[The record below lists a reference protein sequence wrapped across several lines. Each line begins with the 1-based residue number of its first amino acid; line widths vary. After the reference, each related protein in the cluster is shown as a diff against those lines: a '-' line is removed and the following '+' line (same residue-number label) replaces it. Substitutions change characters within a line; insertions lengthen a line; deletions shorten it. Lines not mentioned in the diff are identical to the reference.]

1 MPTSYPFLSL
11 FSGGG
16 FLDLGFWQAGF
27 RPVVAVEVDPQFAR
41 AYREAF
47 VARHLEG
54 QVHLLVEDVRR
65 LGADRLSELVRA
77 AFPPAREGFGI
88 VGGPPCQ
95 DFSLGGRHS
104 GVRGERGSLV
114 WDFLAKVTG
123 MKPTFFAFENVKGL
137 YAVMRHRIEAFE
149 ALVRATSD
157 LGYVTAY
164 RLLNALEYGLPQ
176 DRERVFVVGIREDV
190 WRASGL
196 EGFPWPAPRY
206 PGAKRLPWPTSN
218 PPGIPME
225 PDPSL
230 PRELMVATAF
240 AGVEGLPNQEDQL
253 VPRSPR
259 IPQIPEGDTRGKSF
273 KRLHRYR
280 YAPTVAYG
288 HNEVH
293 IHPTEPRRIS
303 VREALRLRGV
313 PDTYVLP
320 PMALSRKFAL
330 VSNGVPVP
338 LAQALATS
346 LAGVLKRAGLW
357 QGVPLEEALPLA

>member
-1 MPTSYPFLSL
+1 
-11 FSGGG
+11 
-16 FLDLGFWQAGF
+16 
-27 RPVVAVEVDPQFAR
+27 
-41 AYREAF
+41 
-47 VARHLEG
+47 
-54 QVHLLVEDVRR
+54 
-65 LGADRLSELVRA
+65 
-77 AFPPAREGFGI
+77 
-88 VGGPPCQ
+88 
-95 DFSLGGRHS
+95 
-104 GVRGERGSLV
+104 
-114 WDFLAKVTG
+114 
-123 MKPTFFAFENVKGL
+123 
-137 YAVMRHRIEAFE
+137 
-149 ALVRATSD
+149 
-157 LGYVTAY
+157 
-164 RLLNALEYGLPQ
+164 
-176 DRERVFVVGIREDV
+176 
-190 WRASGL
+190 
-196 EGFPWPAPRY
+196 
-206 PGAKRLPWPTSN
+206 
-218 PPGIPME
+218 
-225 PDPSL
+225 
-230 PRELMVATAF
+230 MVATAF

-303 VREALRLRGV
+303 VREALRLQGV